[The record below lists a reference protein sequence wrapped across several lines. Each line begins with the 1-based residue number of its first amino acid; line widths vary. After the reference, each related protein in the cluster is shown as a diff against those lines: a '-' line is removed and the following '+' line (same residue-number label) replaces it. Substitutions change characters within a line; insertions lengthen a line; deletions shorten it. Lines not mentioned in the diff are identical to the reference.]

1 MHGGLSAD
9 LTSFNR
15 LNRIHR
21 KREPEAED
29 MLLDLLWADP
39 AEDGEARGTYFSLNS
54 ERSCSVF
61 FGEKPVAYLLKRQ
74 GLKQIVRAH

>member
-15 LNRIHR
+15 LNRVNR
-21 KREPEAED
+21 KREPGAED

-39 AEDGEARGTYFSLNS
+39 AEEDDARGNYFSINN
-54 ERSCSVF
+54 ERNCSVF
-61 FGEKPVAYLLKRQ
+61 FGEKPVKYIIKREN
-74 GLKQIVRAH
+74 LIRIVRAH